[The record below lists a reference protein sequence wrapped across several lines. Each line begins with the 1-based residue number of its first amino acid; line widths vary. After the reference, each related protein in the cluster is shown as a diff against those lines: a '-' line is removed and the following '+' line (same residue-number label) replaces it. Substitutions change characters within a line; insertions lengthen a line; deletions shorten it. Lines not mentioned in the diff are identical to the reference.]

1 MSEDLPLHRHAA
13 LMCWMVF
20 IIGTVVL
27 LIIPGIVQDYTRLQI
42 LPGGTVSAAVSSQ
55 LSDPHQSS
63 STTSGETDP
72 LFLSIIQEASDRY
85 EVEPELIQAI
95 IMAES
100 SYNPRAVSKRGA
112 RGLMQLM
119 PKTAKSLGVEDSF
132 NPEHNIHG
140 GVRYFKQLLDRFG
153 GDTKM
158 ALAAYNAGSRKVR
171 QYQGIPPF
179 KATRYYI
186 KKVFSYYNRYK
197 TDAASDRV

>member
-1 MSEDLPLHRHAA
+1 MSEDLPLRWHAA
-13 LMCWMVF
+13 LMCWMAF

-27 LIIPGIVQDYTRLQI
+27 INPGVFHDYSYFQTPNDFIVS
-42 LPGGTVSAAVSSQ
+42 SAAASQ
-55 LSDPHQSS
+55 PSEQSS
-63 STTSGETDP
+63 SSSPPATPGETDP
-72 LFLSIIQEASDRY
+72 LFRSIIQEASDLY

-100 SYNPRAVSKRGA
+100 SYNPRAVSRRGA

-119 PKTAKSLGVEDSF
+119 PATAKALGVKDSF

-153 GDTKM
+153 GDTRM
-158 ALAAYNAGSRKVR
+158 ALAAYNAGSSNVR
-171 QYQGIPPF
+171 EYQGIPPF

-186 KKVFSYYNRYK
+186 KRVFSYYNRYK
-197 TDAASDRV
+197 EADRA